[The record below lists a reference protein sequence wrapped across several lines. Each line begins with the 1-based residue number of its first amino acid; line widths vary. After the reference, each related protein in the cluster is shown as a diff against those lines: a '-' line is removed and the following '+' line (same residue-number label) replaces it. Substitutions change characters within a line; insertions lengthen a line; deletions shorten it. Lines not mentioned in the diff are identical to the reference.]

1 MSLVTEVWIITGAWV
16 VLGYSILYIFTGA
29 QVVPGTSIL
38 ITHTVFPR
46 TIFEDVFNQYNQDE
60 SEKERVSE

>member
-1 MSLVTEVWIITGAWV
+1 MSLVTEVWIIIGAWV